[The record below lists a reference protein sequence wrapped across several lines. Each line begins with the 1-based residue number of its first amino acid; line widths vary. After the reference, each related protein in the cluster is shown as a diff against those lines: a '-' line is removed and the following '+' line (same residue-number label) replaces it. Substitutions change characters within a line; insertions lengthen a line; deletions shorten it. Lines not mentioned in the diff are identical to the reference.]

1 MNIYKE
7 SQTINNYDFLDNVY
21 DSLINHAGSIARVF
35 LQYNNCDF
43 LVTLNFVLQFN
54 MLMYTLEVL
63 KPLSKN
69 VHGRRVGLK
78 CYYKYV

>member
-1 MNIYKE
+1 MY
-7 SQTINNYDFLDNVY
+7 Y
-21 DSLINHAGSIARVF
+21 SLINHAGSIARVF
-35 LQYNNCDF
+35 LQYNSDF

-63 KPLSKN
+63 KPLSEN